1 MPYSPENS
9 YNFLQFIFMEKVL
22 ICSFKDTLRSIIE
35 LRYLKLETMSKG
47 TLVPGDLE
55 FYVPL
60 RFDS

>member
-1 MPYSPENS
+1 
-9 YNFLQFIFMEKVL
+9 MEKVL